1 MADIFKKNPDGG
13 YLINSD
19 EAPVAGEVSTGN
31 DKWDEYL
38 TSLPQEDREEALKR
52 LQAPLTGEE
61 LAEKMKRDP
70 DFDIKFEDFA
80 KFESYK
86 SVQERHLMDDIMM
99 GADGIMEQ
107 FGKAIQSAAD
117 HPSKALY
124 TLGGT
129 SVEALLQGT
138 RGMVGMAA
146 ESQDPS
152 SIFFNMKDVL
162 TGGGTP
168 EARYAQFLKAREFN
182 RGSMSLAT
190 GKSTM
195 FVNKD
200 YIDHEITQAMSF
212 IADPSWIIPFGKV
225 ASVGLRATGMGE
237 HLAIAAA
244 RAEHIKHMLVGGTI
258 KYAIGKPIELVGGA
272 TRNVIDFGVN
282 AGAKGFEA
290 VSGVG
295 VAEAN
300 AAIRTTAMGATA
312 ANLAGISTGALA
324 DVSGVYLAGTS
335 AAGVGEALSSLGGQV
350 MRGKRGILSYAKAA
364 LEADKAILTPQAQ
377 SLLRIVNAFDPLVTI
392 ATDTAGGV
400 ASGAAVGAA
409 LGYATD
415 RAEGLGHGIGA
426 GMVLGGVGAVQGRA
440 FATMKGGTT
449 AERLAIQSKYVR
461 EGHLQL
467 GNMKEFQDYSLLRK
481 FGELTGTEV
490 LMDGIISTADTLI
503 PDVNFEFRNDKEHQK
518 YLRDNNFDPATGRHR
533 TDPNMP
539 EQPTLFEYKN
549 SNGLVMESRDGKVT
563 MHINTEQISTKG
575 TVVPHELFHL
585 ILRKSVL
592 APKYIKV
599 IAGEL
604 LGIRDA
610 TGKLTQGPSVGIAD
624 TSSFFKEYIK
634 RTYAGKDVPARLA
647 AIDAALKEYKDTG
660 NMTHIDKA
668 INGSKPVLEHMV
680 EEFGAYYFQHLI
692 LGERPDWLFFGGK
705 FEGITGV
712 LDRGASAWKD
722 YWHGKINKNNP
733 QFDFSE
739 GISKGFVK
747 EGVFS
752 DKRVRIP
759 ALDYIMQDIVNSSK
773 NLHKS
778 NAFNFNA
785 LNKNTRDT
793 LIDTQGWDALK
804 RESGKADTKAIAQ
817 ARKFAGQQAFKAL
830 IAANPNRQLDGEGNI
845 AGRLDVNDIDTLVR
859 TGHMSRAMGDKVLT
873 LQRLADVQGR
883 RPLITFGYL
892 GDTQQYLA
900 GNDQPRLT
908 GKDVSY
914 TNREVALLGFDVK
927 IGKDGKYQFMARTLD
942 VKVIE
947 ARGNNQWK
955 QGSVRD
961 LWNGSRADF
970 DSDFLAYLSNASKD
984 GLDVTRVPSAE
995 ILPNL
1000 DGKGALRRDVMH
1012 QMAGFVKESSE
1023 AYYNNPIAE
1032 VSNDYLASYTHFS
1045 AENMGKITET
1055 GERWDYNHANA
1066 FKDLSKNF
1074 MPSEMKFDETP
1085 NGKVFSHISGFKFI
1099 QTNAGKSQAFDSDG
1113 VHLGDFNTIAEAT
1126 FAGKQVHAKQKEGI
1140 NNVVREIK
1148 RQHDNGISFMPKEK
1162 FIETEVNSN
1171 IPKYLQNFI
1180 RGYKIEL
1187 GQKIKEMAG
1196 AGDETGH
1203 EEHFNQMVQH
1213 QKDVNNA
1220 GRRLM
1225 QVLESTPDSPEHA
1238 LKAHLEAVYSYEK
1251 GIYPNDG
1258 NGKAQAFEAYTKA
1271 KEILGATIDP
1281 KTGKDFLKL
1290 MELRKQP
1297 ESDVAPN
1304 GMYKTGSKTH
1314 QAWQA
1319 SEIDRIIKAAEQG
1332 LVTKADIDGFAH
1344 DFGMQSLIDEMRK
1357 DHYDA
1362 ADKYEAKYKMG
1373 FRSLLKEKVLK
1384 MIEANPTWTIDKL
1397 RANILKEGSRGGKL
1411 WSEAKAMG
1419 LLDYIDS
1426 KMRVKYAIVRKLDAK
1441 GQPYARGTGQYV
1453 EIPRKVGDVPIDVE
1467 ELTKFINENEIK
1479 ITIDEGAKSHNVS
1492 DTQRYTFAGDKGD
1505 YIETAIRISD
1515 LHAHGVAGHYGGN
1528 TIVHHRTDIRF
1539 DSEGNKYLYIEEIQ
1553 ANNLDTDKTNGATY
1567 ITSVA
1572 RVPAVKTLID
1582 VTIPE
1587 YLKRFN
1593 ATKRASSTSFND
1605 IKMQISDLTDIW
1617 ERRGNGQSVSVGT
1630 RTDFTPAEVKQLQS
1644 LGTKMA
1650 DVRLMLDVNDNFS
1663 AGDIS
1668 SILSKPY
1675 PYRNDKSTGG
1685 LIAKAAFDDAMDIHR
1700 GEFLRMFENS
1710 KYLEEATELS
1720 DRYSTIVHIA
1730 DYIFGAGSPKDV
1742 PKGVTRNEWVV
1753 DHLLQNKKI
1762 EVSNNVKKNVE
1773 KAYGDID
1780 TWRDTYG
1787 ARLDSGF
1794 EAGNSGG
1801 IEWDG
1806 KLPYDSLEYI
1816 SNEAYKESILGTD
1829 DSLPVSKSHPK
1840 YNDFSSFSDRRV
1852 EENAITGGLEME
1864 FREMIIRNPEMKSFF
1879 ENHPYYDALD
1889 SHSGRISGVQM
1900 EHIASSAGDFKT
1912 AMQQDMA
1919 AFGKKGVQKPL
1930 QEIQEWAKIALITLI
1945 RESIRRGVDNVALT
1959 HPDDAPT
1966 VSNMDYADRH
1976 GLYNQALPNI
1986 FAGFLKKFGIE
1997 IEKGASFNQDIKA
2010 LTDKMAGTSTEVY
2023 KNNKAVLDWYKTN
2036 TQNFG
2041 EDVSNLS
2048 SLLAE
2053 PVHEM
2058 GKHSSASTPLAIEA
2072 DFRESAIRATNGTR
2086 GKYGFSKHPEF
2097 QSLIKKAVEAKI
2109 NEFRQYTE
2117 VKKAMMEGNPTLTEG
2132 QVMSEFAISR
2142 STRFK
2147 VNEKLREAFLQ
2158 QDNNQILKAYMPKE
2172 DGQGGRT
2179 YDYNSKSWLG
2189 GFIGRYAAE
2198 NPEQTKN
2205 LSIQLI
2211 NKTGGVTRL
2220 VFTDTSG
2227 ASKNVGHIEF
2237 DKFGGISTNI
2247 APEYR
2252 GKDLSYLLY
2261 SEAGERMR
2269 ALGIKESVSTVT
2281 NEFAI
2286 PVKSRERTFGDTM
2299 HWQGRGK
2306 EGIPITR
2313 EQAAEYIAQK
2323 KATQVEEGRSYSGIN
2338 ISNKLEQ
2345 NKWYMPKEEGAPFA
2359 PNSKKAM
2366 SMMHQYLA
2374 GLRSG
2379 RTPQEMKTPEMDY
2392 LLGNID
2398 QFTKASNDDIIHA
2411 ISKVSKG
2418 DAIVEKL
2425 NSGEITLK
2433 QAVEQAKSADEY
2445 TYLARLK
2452 DIRDERKG
2460 LHNAFLRASGEMR
2473 QISDTDAR
2481 RSNTHAERESRNT
2494 KYQMPREEDE
2504 PIRLSGKMKTISLK
2518 DTMGDI
2524 GGRVYDPKS
2533 KEFKS
2538 SFIGRQAYENPEVV
2552 EGIKL
2557 RMKNWEGGKG
2567 DYGKRSIEL
2576 LDGTNLVGR
2585 IDYDIRL
2592 KTAGNKHNG
2601 YMLYDPTVW
2610 VEPEYRGKGYSNI
2623 LYSEMAERARALGA
2637 QDFLQ
2642 RIENEQGLPMKAQVK
2657 VFGFGESKLIDT
2669 NTNKSFQPTMEN
2681 FNKLKNPEVII
2692 NIDGVEEIH
2701 QGREPWVHSWSKLF
2715 PDRWYMPKELAVAG
2729 QNPNVKKGFLDYIA
2743 RIGGHLQAAFEEG
2756 QKPETKRTQNYLTL
2770 DKFKPEDYRKY
2781 HFLAHGPDTASTVD
2795 FVDALSGEVLHK
2807 GQGGGN
2813 YPAKFPDKVWASTK
2827 GMGNSLA
2834 EEINAV
2840 GERNLKERGE
2850 WIAPVALLKS
2860 DPWKMRGTVNGAN
2873 GYINTI
2879 NKLSERGVFT
2889 RKQFKDAIGSALI
2902 TDKMKAMGISKKTL
2916 GIDFNSSSETQVIDA
2931 LRQVISDPDMSIATR
2946 KVYVEKINAEVFH
2959 LIKGKL
2965 SKAESTI
2972 PTLKGKTIT
2981 EGEAFGSSLFEM
2993 FEDPMAQHAKM
3004 GEVYMTLLIRH
3015 PVKGEAS
3022 LQHASYPDTVR
3033 TTGGEPIQQDWL
3045 SQPIDPKILFKQ
3057 RFNKGNVNT
3066 ETNPLGLT
3074 DLEPENKS
3082 SFMINTGQTQRPYQ
3096 AVKAFQPNE
3105 GWRQWTPEKTASGII
3120 YRNLVNYS
3128 IIYKDNK
3135 FKVYNAQR
3143 ATLGIYD
3150 SLASAQK
3157 RVEREEP
3164 KEKKQR

>member
-13 YLINSD
+13 YLINS
-19 EAPVAGEVSTGN
+19 EETPVAGEVSTGN
-31 DKWDEYL
+31 EKWDEYL
-38 TSLPQEDREEALKR
+38 TSLPEEDREEALKR

-124 TLGGT
+124 TSGGT
-129 SVEALLQGT
+129 AVEALLQGT

-190 GKSTM
+190 GKTTM
-195 FVNKD
+195 FVNKE

-244 RAEHIKHMLVGGTI
+244 RAEHIKHMLVGGTL

-335 AAGVGEALSSLGGQV
+335 AAGVGEALSAIGGQV
-350 MRGKRGILSYAKAA
+350 MKGKRGILSYAKAA

-392 ATDTAGGV
+392 ATDVAGGV
-400 ASGAAVGAA
+400 ASGAAVGGV

-426 GMVLGGVGAVQGRA
+426 GMALGGVGAVQGRA
-440 FATMKGGTT
+440 FATLKGGTT

-467 GNMKEFQDYSLLRK
+467 GNMKEFQNYSLLRK

-503 PDVNFEFRNDKEHQK
+503 PDVNFEFRNDKEHKK
-518 YLRDNNFDPATGRHR
+518 YLKDNNFDPATGRHL
-533 TDPNMP
+533 TDPNIP
-539 EQPTLFEYKN
+539 DQPSLFEYKN
-549 SNGLVMESRDGKVT
+549 SNGLVMETKDGRVT

-585 ILRKSVL
+585 VLRKSVL

-804 RESGKADTKAIAQ
+804 RENGKTDTKAIAQ

-830 IAANPNRQLDGEGNI
+830 LAANPNRQLDGEGNI

-955 QGSVRD
+955 QGYVRD

-984 GLDVTRVPSAE
+984 GLDVTRLPSAE

-1099 QTNAGKSQAFDSDG
+1099 QPNAGKSQAFDADG

-1148 RQHDNGISFMPKEK
+1148 RQNDNGISYMPKEK
-1162 FIETEVNSN
+1162 FVETDMQSNSS
-1171 IPKYLQNFI
+1171 KYLQNFL
-1180 RGYKIEL
+1180 RGYRIEL
-1187 GQKIKEMAG
+1187 GQKIKEMGG
-1196 AGDETGH
+1196 AGDETAH
-1203 EEHFNQMVQH
+1203 EEHFNRSAQNF
-1213 QKDVNNA
+1213 KDVNYASDKIMKIMTHSLDEAKYGEIRKQLETVYEYEYIERQRIEA
-1220 GRRLM
+1220 GEQPANPESLKRYEEARRIIDSTIDA
-1225 QVLESTPDSPEHA
+1225 ESGKTYGQ
-1238 LKAHLEAVYSYEK
+1238 LYELREQPK
-1251 GIYPNDG
+1251 RDTQFGS
-1258 NGKAQAFEAYTKA
+1258 
-1271 KEILGATIDP
+1271 GAT
-1281 KTGKDFLKL
+1281 KK
-1290 MELRKQP
+1290 
-1297 ESDVAPN
+1297 
-1304 GMYKTGSKTH
+1304 GSKTDY
-1314 QAWQA
+1314 AYKA
-1319 SEIDRIIKAAEQG
+1319 SILKELIEG
-1332 LVTKADIDGFAH
+1332 LENGTKETGHIESVASALD
-1344 DFGMQSLIDEMRK
+1344 MQSLLVEINK
-1357 DHYDA
+1357 DKYSA
-1362 ADKYEAKYKMG
+1362 ADKWEAKYKMG
-1373 FRSLLKEKVLK
+1373 FRSALKDRVLK
-1384 MIEANPTWTIDKL
+1384 MIEQNPTWSIDKL
-1397 RANILKEGSRGGKL
+1397 RSAILKGGSRGDKL

-1453 EIPRKVGDVPIDVE
+1453 EVPQKVGDVKIDVE
-1467 ELTKFINENEIK
+1467 ELTKFINENEIAV
-1479 ITIDEGAKSHNVS
+1479 TIDEGARANLGNTAK
-1492 DTQRYTFAGDKGD
+1492 YTMAGDKSN
-1505 YIETAIRISD
+1505 YKETAVRISQKYQ
-1515 LHAHGVAGHYGGN
+1515 HGVDGHYGPDV
-1528 TIVHHRTDIRF
+1528 IVHTRTSERF
-1539 DSEGNKYLYIEEIQ
+1539 DSDGNKYLYIEEVQ
-1553 ANNLDTDKTNGATY
+1553 ANNTDSSADTTPTY
-1567 ITSVA
+1567 ITSKEQVP
-1572 RVPAVKTLID
+1572 RVRTLID
-1582 VTIPE
+1582 ETLRAWQVTHPNTKDYRDISKHNIDTEINKINLEFANPLADGLPDKPLDKSARARLKELGEIYADQMLAEYMDESYHYSVGDHNYGTGTRAFIGALIDKPFYGSGHTGSPAEKFTQAMAIKAQQQNVKDLLAAFIKTEEFQRSIPLQTRYRKLRELARTVYDANTGKLLLELTQEQKDTLKGLKHGELDMNQWVYKNLVENNKVGRPRPEAPSRSLDGPTMAPDDRMIWVEKLSDDGEVYELGQAHGKAVDQITIGHGVVEYGKTAEIITDSHPE
-1587 YLKRFN
+1587 YNNF
-1593 ATKRASSTSFND
+1593 
-1605 IKMQISDLTDIW
+1605 SDFS
-1617 ERRGNGQSVSVGT
+1617 ERRLREG
-1630 RTDFTPAEVKQLQS
+1630 E
-1644 LGTKMA
+1644 
-1650 DVRLMLDVNDNFS
+1650 RLNLAKDEALD
-1663 AGDIS
+1663 I
-1668 SILSKPY
+1668 
-1675 PYRNDKSTGG
+1675 
-1685 LIAKAAFDDAMDIHR
+1685 IH
-1700 GEFLRMFENS
+1700 
-1710 KYLEEATELS
+1710 A
-1720 DRYSTIVHIA
+1720 
-1730 DYIFGAGSPKDV
+1730 
-1742 PKGVTRNEWVV
+1742 
-1753 DHLLQNKKI
+1753 
-1762 EVSNNVKKNVE
+1762 
-1773 KAYGDID
+1773 
-1780 TWRDTYG
+1780 
-1787 ARLDSGF
+1787 
-1794 EAGNSGG
+1794 
-1801 IEWDG
+1801 
-1806 KLPYDSLEYI
+1806 
-1816 SNEAYKESILGTD
+1816 
-1829 DSLPVSKSHPK
+1829 
-1840 YNDFSSFSDRRV
+1840 
-1852 EENAITGGLEME
+1852 
-1864 FREMIIRNPEMKSFF
+1864 NPEMEAYMINAGYFKTREWSGNKYVSFDNAREIQTAINDFKSAAQRDI
-1879 ENHPYYDALD
+1879 NLLTKA
-1889 SHSGRISGVQM
+1889 
-1900 EHIASSAGDFKT
+1900 AGDS
-1912 AMQQDMA
+1912 
-1919 AFGKKGVQKPL
+1919 KPL
-1930 QEIQEWAKIALITLI
+1930 TEVQEWAKIALIQLI
-1945 RESIRRGVDNVALT
+1945 RQGIRDGVDTLALT
-1959 HPDDAPT
+1959 HPDDAPP
-1966 VSNMDYADRH
+1966 VSNMDYEARH
-1976 GLYNQALPNI
+1976 GMYLNTLVPI
-1986 FAGFLKKFGIE
+1986 WDGFLKKFGIK
-1997 IEKGASFNQDIKA
+1997 IEKGSTANESVKTLSDV
-2010 LTDKMAGTSTEVY
+2010 MAGTSTEVY
-2023 KNNKAVLDWYKTN
+2023 KNNKALIDFAKKSKEGADDGM
-2036 TQNFG
+2036 FR
-2041 EDVSNLS
+2041 
-2048 SLLAE
+2048 LLAE
-2053 PVHEM
+2053 PVHKLEKVHYPDSWLYETSVDDFAKQSFRDSAYRVSGGT
-2058 GKHSSASTPLAIEA
+2058 GKSSEYMQLFNNAVDAKWNEVQAFRNVKQKLLEVQASQGKPENVGGVLSEYAIG
-2072 DFRESAIRATNGTR
+2072 RS
-2086 GKYGFSKHPEF
+2086 SKF
-2097 QSLIKKAVEAKI
+2097 VLNDS
-2109 NEFRQYTE
+2109 
-2117 VKKAMMEGNPTLTEG
+2117 VK
-2132 QVMSEFAISR
+2132 
-2142 STRFK
+2142 
-2147 VNEKLREAFLQ
+2147 EAFLNQ
-2158 QDNNQILKAYMPKE
+2158 TDNQVLKAYMPKE

-2198 NPEQTKN
+2198 NPEQTKD

-2211 NKTGGVTRL
+2211 NKSGGVTRL

-2227 ASKNVGHIEF
+2227 ANKNVGHIEF
-2237 DKFGGISTNI
+2237 DKFGGLSTHI

-2313 EQAAEYIAQK
+2313 EQAADYIAQK
-2323 KATQVEEGRSYSGIN
+2323 KSTQVEEGRSYSGIN

-2345 NKWYMPKEEGAPFA
+2345 NKWYMPKE
-2359 PNSKKAM
+2359 
-2366 SMMHQYLA
+2366 
-2374 GLRSG
+2374 
-2379 RTPQEMKTPEMDY
+2379 D
-2392 LLGNID
+2392 
-2398 QFTKASNDDIIHA
+2398 
-2411 ISKVSKG
+2411 G
-2418 DAIVEKL
+2418 DGV
-2425 NSGEITLK
+2425 
-2433 QAVEQAKSADEY
+2433 
-2445 TYLARLK
+2445 
-2452 DIRDERKG
+2452 
-2460 LHNAFLRASGEMR
+2460 
-2473 QISDTDAR
+2473 
-2481 RSNTHAERESRNT
+2481 
-2494 KYQMPREEDE
+2494 
-2504 PIRLSGKMKTISLK
+2504 
-2518 DTMGDI
+2518 
-2524 GGRVYDPKS
+2524 GGRVHNPKS

-2538 SFIGRQAYENPEVV
+2538 SFIGRQAHENPEIV

-2557 RMKNWEGGKG
+2557 RMKNWDGGTS

-2576 LDGTNLVGR
+2576 LDGTDLVGR
-2585 IDYDIRL
+2585 IDYDVRQ

-2610 VEPEYRGKGYSNI
+2610 VEPKYRGKGFSNI
-2623 LYSEMAERARALGA
+2623 LYSEMAERARSLGA

-2642 RIENEQGLPMKAQVK
+2642 RIENEEALPMKTQIK

-2669 NTNKSFQPTMEN
+2669 MTQKSYQPTMEN
-2681 FNKLKNPEVII
+2681 FDKLKHPEISI
-2692 NIDGVEEIH
+2692 MDNGVETVVK
-2701 QGREPWVHSWSKLF
+2701 GREPWVQSWSKMYA
-2715 PDRWYMPKELAVAG
+2715 DRWYMPRELAVSG
-2729 QNPNVKKGFLDYIA
+2729 QNPSVKKGFLDYIA

-2756 QKPETKRTQNYLTL
+2756 QKPETERTQNYLTL

-2795 FVDALSGEVLHK
+2795 FVDALSGDTLHK

-2840 GERNLKERGE
+2840 GERNLKERGV

-2873 GYINTI
+2873 GYINTV
-2879 NKLSERGVFT
+2879 NKLSERGVLT

-2916 GIDFNSSSETQVIDA
+2916 GIDFGSSSETQVIDA
-2931 LRQVISDPDMSIATR
+2931 LRRVISDPDMPIATR

-2965 SKAESTI
+2965 SKAEGTI

-3045 SQPIDPKILFKQ
+3045 SQPIDPKALFKQ

-3128 IIYKDNK
+3128 IIFKDNK
-3135 FKVYNAQR
+3135 FKVYNSQKI
-3143 ATLGIYD
+3143 TLGIYD
-3150 SLASAQK
+3150 TLASAQK